1 MFNKNLKVG
10 FIGAGFMG
18 YGMAKNLIKNFNV
31 FVIAHTNREP
41 IEKLVSKGATEVNSY
56 RDLLN
61 LNLDCLMMCV
71 TNTPI
76 AIKIAKEISLLIKNK
91 ILLIDLTTHDKTGSI
106 KMKNIFNQ
114 TNIKYAVNPVMGGP
128 VQSEEGILGG
138 IWGGEIDNFDE
149 SKKYLQ
155 SFCKNVFNFGSVE
168 KASQAKLLSNFLSL
182 LTTTTV
188 IEFFRSAK
196 DLNIDINLLC
206 EVAKLGSGNS
216 GALNRIADKAIQ
228 GDFKGY
234 VFSVNNTLKDL
245 TYINDLLKDSNN
257 AEKMSDIA
265 INFYKSA
272 KENGYG
278 ELLVSELI
286 EKKY

>member
-41 IEKLVSKGATEVNSY
+41 IEKLVSKGATEVSSY

-76 AIKIAKEISLLIKNK
+76 AIKIAKEISPLINNK

-155 SFCKNVFNFGSVE
+155 SFCKDVFNFGSVE

-216 GALNRIADKAIQ
+216 GALSRIADKAIQ

>member
-18 YGMAKNLIKNFNV
+18 FGMAKNLIKNFNV

-41 IEKLVSKGATEVNSY
+41 IEKLVSKGATEVSSY

-76 AIKIAKEISLLIKNK
+76 AIKIAKEISPLTINK

-155 SFCKNVFNFGSVE
+155 SFCKDVFNFGSVE